1 MAVKFQDY
9 YQTLG
14 VSRDAKP
21 EEIRRAYRKLAQKYH
36 PDRNKAEDAAEKFSQ
51 VNEAYEVLKD
61 PEKRKLYDQLGENW
75 KQGQDFR
82 PPPGYEDMFAGA
94 RARGGTGP
102 RGTHYQFHTS
112 GGGPSGAASGG
123 GGASGGHSQFFDM
136 FEQLFGG
143 ARSGRVNLD
152 DLFAGRADPSAG
164 FGRGGFTGGGT
175 RTAPPPLQ
183 EHELTVSLHEAYHG
197 TTRSLQLEGPQG
209 RQTIDVKVPAGVK
222 DGAKIRLRDQGL
234 MLKIRIAP
242 DPRFTVEGANLTT
255 DVKVSPDTAALGGKA
270 EVPTLDGPATLTIP
284 PGTSSGQRLRLK
296 GRGLGLGA
304 SKGDLF
310 ARVMITVP
318 KTLNEKQRAAYQ
330 ALRELET

>member
-82 PPPGYEDMFAGA
+82 PPPGYEDMFRGGA
-94 RARGGTGP
+94 HAGTGP
-102 RGTHYQFHTS
+102 GGTRYEFHSS
-112 GGGPSGAASGG
+112 GGGPS

-164 FGRGGFTGGGT
+164 FGRGGFTGGGP
-175 RTAPPPLQ
+175 RPASPPLQ

-209 RQTIDVKVPAGVK
+209 RQTLDVKVPAGVK
-222 DGAKIRLRDQGL
+222 AGAKIRLRDQGL

-255 DVKVSPDTAALGGKA
+255 DVKVSPATAALGGKA
-270 EVPTLDGPATLTIP
+270 EVPTLEGPVTLTIP
-284 PGTSSGQRLRLK
+284 AGTSSGQRLRLK
-296 GRGLGLGA
+296 GKGLGSGA

-330 ALRELET
+330 TLRDLET

>member
-36 PDRNKAEDAAEKFSQ
+36 PDRNKAEDAAAKFSQ

-61 PEKRKLYDQLGENW
+61 DEKRKLYDRLGQNW

-94 RARGGTGP
+94 RSHTGAGPGGT
-102 RGTHYQFHTS
+102 RYEFHTS
-112 GGGPSGAASGG
+112 GGGGGPSG
-123 GGASGGHSQFFDM
+123 GGHSQFFDM

-143 ARSGRVNLD
+143 ARSGKVNMD

-164 FGRGGFTGGGT
+164 FGRGGFTGGGPH
-175 RTAPPPLQ
+175 TASPALQ

-209 RQTIDVKVPAGVK
+209 RQTIEVKVPAGVK
-222 DGAKIRLRDQGL
+222 NGAKIRLRDQGL

-255 DVKVSPDTAALGGKA
+255 DVKVSPAIAALGGKA
-270 EVPTLDGPATLTIP
+270 EVPTLDGPVTLTIP
-284 PGTSSGQRLRLK
+284 AGTSSGQRLRLK
-296 GRGLGLGA
+296 GKGL
-304 SKGDLF
+304 KEGDLF
-310 ARVMITVP
+310 ARVMIAVP
-318 KTLNEKQRAAYQ
+318 KTLSDAQREAYEN
-330 ALRELET
+330 LRDVESH